1 MKLHQKNENNQR
13 ETYVQEQSGHREW
26 LSMRNAGSLGCA
38 MSVHVILQMAATM
51 ADVFSDPNDKIR
63 NPTSSLSNFK
73 NRLAQ
78 IQDINVLGLV
88 T

>member
-1 MKLHQKNENNQR
+1 
-13 ETYVQEQSGHREW
+13 
-26 LSMRNAGSLGCA
+26 
-38 MSVHVILQMAATM
+38 MSVHVILQMATTI

-63 NPTSSLSNFK
+63 NPASSLLNFK
-73 NRLAQ
+73 NHLAQ

>member
-1 MKLHQKNENNQR
+1 
-13 ETYVQEQSGHREW
+13 
-26 LSMRNAGSLGCA
+26 MRNAGSLGCA
-38 MSVHVILQMAATM
+38 MSSNGQVHVILQMAATM

>member
-1 MKLHQKNENNQR
+1 
-13 ETYVQEQSGHREW
+13 
-26 LSMRNAGSLGCA
+26 MRNAGSLGCA
-38 MSVHVILQMAATM
+38 MSVYVILQMATTM
-51 ADVFSDPNDKIR
+51 ADVFSDPNNKIR

>member
-1 MKLHQKNENNQR
+1 
-13 ETYVQEQSGHREW
+13 
-26 LSMRNAGSLGCA
+26 
-38 MSVHVILQMAATM
+38 MSVHVILQMATTM
-51 ADVFSDPNDKIR
+51 ANVFSDPNDKIR
-63 NPTSSLSNFK
+63 NPASSMSNFK

>member
-1 MKLHQKNENNQR
+1 
-13 ETYVQEQSGHREW
+13 
-26 LSMRNAGSLGCA
+26 
-38 MSVHVILQMAATM
+38 MSVHVILQMAATI

-63 NPTSSLSNFK
+63 NPASSLSNFK

>member
-1 MKLHQKNENNQR
+1 
-13 ETYVQEQSGHREW
+13 
-26 LSMRNAGSLGCA
+26 

-51 ADVFSDPNDKIR
+51 ADVLSDLIDKIR
-63 NPTSSLSNFK
+63 NPASSLSNFK